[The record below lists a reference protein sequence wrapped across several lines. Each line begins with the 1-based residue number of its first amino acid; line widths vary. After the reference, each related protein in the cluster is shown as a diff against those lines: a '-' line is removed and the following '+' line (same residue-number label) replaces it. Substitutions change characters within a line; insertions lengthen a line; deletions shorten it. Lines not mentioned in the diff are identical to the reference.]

1 MPILLG
7 AAVLIL
13 LLWAGSAFSKAD
25 PKQAARL
32 VRYVGGGAA
41 LIAAAF
47 LLLKGAIGV
56 AIPLG
61 AIGLGL
67 LGWVSLW
74 PANLAGRTRKSAGK
88 VSRVRSAFL
97 EMELDHD
104 SGAMRGF
111 VLAGRYEGK
120 SLDAIGSPTL
130 IGLLGEIDDD
140 SRQLLMAYLDRR
152 EPGWREHAQ
161 QDAGA
166 RSGREA
172 TPSGKMTEQEA
183 YQVLGLQPGATE
195 EEIGRAHRS
204 LMKKLHPDQG
214 GSTYLAAR
222 VNQAK
227 DVLLRRHR

>member
-67 LGWVSLW
+67 LGWVSLG
-74 PANLAGRTRKSAGK
+74 PANLAGRRRKSAGK

-161 QDAGA
+161 QDAGP

>member
-74 PANLAGRTRKSAGK
+74 PANLAGRNETQLGIPR
-88 VSRVRSAFL
+88 
-97 EMELDHD
+97 D
-104 SGAMRGF
+104 GA
-111 VLAGRYEGK
+111 
-120 SLDAIGSPTL
+120 
-130 IGLLGEIDDD
+130 
-140 SRQLLMAYLDRR
+140 
-152 EPGWREHAQ
+152 
-161 QDAGA
+161 
-166 RSGREA
+166 
-172 TPSGKMTEQEA
+172 
-183 YQVLGLQPGATE
+183 
-195 EEIGRAHRS
+195 
-204 LMKKLHPDQG
+204 
-214 GSTYLAAR
+214 
-222 VNQAK
+222 
-227 DVLLRRHR
+227 